1 MQPSQ
6 VITRRQFVG
15 KSAAAASAATLAT
28 SAASYARISGANDR
42 LSIGIVGCG
51 DRMSSLMSEVR
62 KLNDKQNC
70 EITAVCDIWNQRREA
85 AAKKV
90 ESWYGR
96 APRQC
101 RTLTDVCA
109 LEDVDA
115 LVIATA
121 DFQHAGHMAFA
132 VRHGKDVYVEKPLGV
147 DFEQVKEAL
156 KAVRETGR
164 IVQMGTQG
172 RSTGVGWGA
181 RDFVKAGHLGAV
193 TYGEIAQPLF
203 QERWRIPGSETSL
216 AEKDTD
222 WQEFQFYTYEPGKPF
237 NARHYREF
245 RLFWPYSSGCIAQW
259 MSHAIDQVNLVL
271 DEIPRF
277 GVAWGGVYLWKDGR
291 TNPDTIQ
298 VLLEYPRG
306 CLVTY
311 HMRLGNG
318 AEARETT
325 LYGTK
330 GTMYLSKG
338 LATGDGG
345 GGAVTITN
353 AGQLNARVE
362 VDKTAVIKEQT
373 KWPCPPDLNHMENF
387 FDCVRTRKRP
397 RADIE
402 AGYGH
407 AVACILG
414 DLSYRNGCRME
425 YDDKKMEIKK
435 SPL

>member
-1 MQPSQ
+1 MTKQRF
-6 VITRRQFVG
+6 TRRQFVG
-15 KSAAAASAATLAT
+15 KSAAAAGVTALAMT
-28 SAASYARISGANDR
+28 VPSYARVAGANDR

-51 DRMSSLMSEVR
+51 GRMNSLMSEVY
-62 KLNDKQNC
+62 KLEKKQNC
-70 EITAVCDIWNQRREA
+70 EITAVCDVWDQRREE

-90 ESWYGR
+90 EKWYGR
-96 APRQC
+96 APRKC
-101 RTLTDVCA
+101 RTLADICA

-121 DFQHAGHMAFA
+121 DFQHAPHMAYA

-147 DFEQVKEAL
+147 DFDQVKDAL
-156 KAVRETGR
+156 MAVRETGR

-172 RSTGVGWGA
+172 RSNGNGWGA
-181 RDFVKAGHLGAV
+181 RDFIKAGHLGTV
-193 TYGEIAQPLF
+193 TYGEIYQPLF
-203 QERWRIPGSETSL
+203 QERWRIAGAETSL
-216 AEKDTD
+216 TEKDTD
-222 WQEFQFYTYEPGKPF
+222 WQEFQSYTYESGKPF

-245 RLFWPYSSGCIAQW
+245 RLFWPYSSGCAAQW
-259 MSHAIDQVNLVL
+259 MSHAIDQVNLAL
-271 DEIPRF
+271 DEIPRY

-298 VLLEYPRG
+298 ALLEYPRG

-318 AEARETT
+318 AEGRETT
-325 LYGTK
+325 LYGSN
-330 GTMYLSKG
+330 GAMYLSKG
-338 LATGDGG
+338 YATGDGG
-345 GGAVTITN
+345 GGTVRITN
-353 AGQLNARVE
+353 AGSLDAKIE
-362 VDKTAVIKEQT
+362 VDKTTVIKEKTQ
-373 KWPCPPDLNHMENF
+373 WPCPPDLNHMENF
-387 FDCVRTRKRP
+387 LDCVRTRKRT

-407 AVACILG
+407 SVACILA

-425 YDDKKMEIKK
+425 YDDTKMEIKK